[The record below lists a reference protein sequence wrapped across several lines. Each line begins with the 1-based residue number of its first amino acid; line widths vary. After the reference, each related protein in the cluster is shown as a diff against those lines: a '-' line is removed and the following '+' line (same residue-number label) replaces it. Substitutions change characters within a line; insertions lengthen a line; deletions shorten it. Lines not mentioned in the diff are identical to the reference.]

1 MTNKCESPKI
11 HGMVTV
17 NAKWQIVIP
26 SDVRTL
32 LDINEGDQFVV
43 ISKDSYGLGLIKA
56 DTLQDFILA
65 AQKQHPVAF
74 NNIDE
79 LSQYTS

>member
-1 MTNKCESPKI
+1 MILMATKCKSPKI

-26 SDVRTL
+26 SEVRAL
-32 LDINEGDQFVV
+32 LKIDAGDQFVV
-43 ISKDSYGLGLIKA
+43 ITKDPYGLGLIKA

-65 AQKQHPVAF
+65 THKEHPEAF
-74 NNIDE
+74 DQIDKN
-79 LSQYTS
+79 S